1 MRFKSHPGNI
11 LATHNNNVDTM
22 MNQDTPT
29 PSTPSRT
36 RRIYSTQFKSELV
49 ASCQLPGASVSA
61 IAAAHGMNAN
71 VLRRWL
77 QKHRQHST
85 PTPSTPPASA
95 QTSSAGF
102 ISLDLSA
109 LQAAPACCTAQT
121 IDLRCQRGDTL
132 VSVAWPLSG
141 AAECASLL
149 LQVLR

>member
-1 MRFKSHPGNI
+1 
-11 LATHNNNVDTM
+11 M

-77 QKHRQHST
+77 QKHRQHGSHV
-85 PTPSTPPASA
+85 PHVPSTPPASA

-102 ISLDLSA
+102 IALDLSA

>member
-1 MRFKSHPGNI
+1 
-11 LATHNNNVDTM
+11 M

-77 QKHRQHST
+77 QKHRQHGSHV
-85 PTPSTPPASA
+85 PRVPSTPPASA

-102 ISLDLSA
+102 IALDLSA